1 MSKSPQAA
9 LADASGRESDA
20 ADSGPLLTLDAM
32 RTFVRTACP
41 RRRVTVVGGHDP
53 AAIEAC
59 VNGCREGLIAKATLV
74 GDARATRGIADR
86 EGLDTTELELV
97 DVADEAAMID
107 VALSRFRAGEADVLM
122 KGNVPTGHLLRAV
135 LDKRYGLR
143 TDRILSQVGV
153 FGYQGRLILLSDCG
167 VNVDPGLTR
176 KVDIIRNAVGVARH
190 LGIALPRV
198 AMLAAVE
205 TVHLQAMP
213 ATCDAIVLKRMN
225 ERGELTG
232 CLVEGPLSLDLA
244 IVPRAVRVKGMCN
257 PVAGKAD
264 ILIAD
269 DIEMG
274 NVLYKSIAVM
284 QGLPMASVLAGCR
297 VPVIL
302 PSRADTPE
310 NKLYSVALSVL
321 LTQDLEPGHAS

>member
-1 MSKSPQAA
+1 VSKSPQAA

-167 VNVDPGLTR
+167 VNVDPGF
-176 KVDIIRNAVGVARH
+176 VARH

-321 LTQDLEPGHAS
+321 LTQDLELY